1 MIRRRASNDRPRGA
15 TPLVPRGTGAGRQG
29 GRAPAGR
36 NRPVGA
42 RPAGRR
48 RGGQARKPRPPFWK
62 RLRPRLP
69 TAARAFATLGI
80 AASLAGM
87 IAALNGPWLRVEQ
100 VAYAG
105 VQFTPPQQLAEVLA
119 PAQGVPL
126 LALDATGIA
135 ARLRGLPAV
144 ADAHVEALLPN
155 AVKVSVTEKTAAF
168 IWQTHGRRLFGAA
181 DGTLIGDAPTGK
193 LSGEIAALPF
203 IEDRRESA
211 AELGP
216 GATLP
221 AETVAT
227 ALRLVALDPA
237 RLGSTSSRLSVQV
250 DDEFGFIL
258 VSAKP
263 AWRAAFGFYGLD
275 PMLDIDAPEQQ
286 VERQV
291 SAVRTLF
298 AAHPESTVSWV
309 DARNPGK
316 VYFRAKG

>member
-1 MIRRRASNDRPRGA
+1 MIGKRGSKDRPRGA
-15 TPLVPRGTGAGRQG
+15 TPLVPRASEPAQPTRRGA
-29 GRAPAGR
+29 ASTR
-36 NRPVGA
+36 NRGA
-42 RPAGRR
+42 RPVGRR
-48 RGGQARKPRPPFWK
+48 RGGQARKPRPPIWK
-62 RLRPRLP
+62 RLRPRP
-69 TAARAFATLGI
+69 PSAARALATLGM
-80 AASLAGM
+80 AASLAGLV
-87 IAALNGPWLRVEQ
+87 AALNGPWLRVEQ
-100 VAYAG
+100 VTYAG
-105 VQFTPPQQLAEVLA
+105 ARFTSEQQLAGVLA

-135 ARLRGLPAV
+135 ARLRNLPAV
-144 ADAHVEALLPN
+144 ADAHVDALLPN
-155 AVKVSVTEKTAAF
+155 AVSVSVTEKEAAF

-193 LSGEIAALPF
+193 LSGEIATLPF
-203 IEDRRESA
+203 VEDRRTSA
-211 AELGP
+211 AEMRP
-216 GATLP
+216 GDRLP

-237 RLGSTSSRLSVQV
+237 RLGSTSSRLSVEV
-250 DDEFGFIL
+250 DDEYGFIL

-286 VERQV
+286 IERQV